1 MPYEYPV
8 RMRAVP
14 TFSSST
20 ATDFKISFGGT
31 ACSSLSGE
39 AGNVSYSGAIAGR
52 IVASA
57 SGTPFTI
64 GYGAYMYVNVS
75 GAYWEWSAEL

>member
-1 MPYEYPV
+1 MAYHYPV

-20 ATDFKISFGGT
+20 ATNFGISFGSTAVATLAGT
-31 ACSSLSGE
+31 AGVLADSGT
-39 AGNVSYSGAIAGR
+39 IAGR
-52 IVASA
+52 LVAGA

-64 GYGAYMYVNVS
+64 GYSAYLYVNTS
-75 GAYWEWSAEL
+75 GAYWQWSAEL